1 MKTTKQLSLLLAFAI
16 MVSCDIINPDEPV
29 PAYLVIDSYTFET
42 NYGTEGTNSE
52 KFSEVWVYAGAEFLG
67 AFEIPCV
74 VPIIANGA
82 TELSLRPGI
91 KNNGMSST
99 RRTYPFIEPFDINI
113 DMYPLEFDTVRPE
126 FRYRE
131 NLVINNLED
140 FEQGCIFTA
149 ESSSQSTME
158 RITDPSIV
166 FEGAGCGEGLLLE
179 GENVLRVVS
188 NEQQLNLP
196 SNKLTWLE
204 MNYKSNNS
212 FAVGLY
218 AVTSA
223 SIDKEYLV
231 ILNPTTDSAG
241 FDQWNK
247 IYIEMTSV
255 TAAYANASHFEM
267 FIECIR
273 DGSVDEVKL
282 HVDNLKMI
290 HFE

>member
-1 MKTTKQLSLLLAFAI
+1 MKTTKQLSLLLAFAM

-241 FDQWNK
+241 VDQWNK